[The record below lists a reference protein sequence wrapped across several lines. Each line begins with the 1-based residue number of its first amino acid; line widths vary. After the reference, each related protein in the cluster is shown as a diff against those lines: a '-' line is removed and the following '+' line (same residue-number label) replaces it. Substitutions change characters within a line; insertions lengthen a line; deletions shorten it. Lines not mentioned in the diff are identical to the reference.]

1 MKVFILACLVA
12 FALGREKEEI
22 IVSTETVENLSS
34 SEIRQFYSEES
45 VTQVNKQKPEGVKHE
60 EQQREDEH
68 QNKIQPLFQPQPL
81 VYPFAEPIPYTVF
94 PPNAIPLAQPI
105 VVLPFPQPEVKQLP
119 EAKEITFPRQKLMS
133 FLKSPVMPFFDP
145 QIPNLGT
152 DLENLHL
159 PLPLLQPLRHQL
171 HQPLAQTPV
180 LPLPLS
186 LPKVLP
192 VPQQVIPYPQRGRPI
207 QNLQLYEEP
216 LLDPTRKIYPVAQPL
231 APVYNPVAV

>member
-12 FALGREKEEI
+12 FALGRE
-22 IVSTETVENLSS
+22 
-34 SEIRQFYSEES
+34 
-45 VTQVNKQKPEGVKHE
+45 QKPEGVKHE
-60 EQQREDEH
+60 EQQREIPFPSFQDEH

-231 APVYNPVAV
+231 APVYNPVAVSSNLLTELFHS